1 MISAVADSG
10 PLIHLAIVGQ
20 TALLP
25 RYAHPILIVPQVY
38 AEVVTQG
45 AGKPGAQE
53 VDAACQAGVIQIR
66 EMSDQQLISRIRQ
79 AGPAT
84 MSDVDVVVVALA
96 MEQQAALLSD
106 DAAVRAVAIGQGLS
120 VIGTIGLLTR
130 ARLDGIIP
138 ALQPL
143 LDQLMASGFHLDPH
157 GQVYQDAMRTVG
169 EA

>member
-1 MISAVADSG
+1 MIRAVADSG

-20 TALLP
+20 TTLLP

-45 AGKPGAQE
+45 VGKPGAQE
-53 VDAACQAGVIQIR
+53 LEAACQAGVVHIR
-66 EMSDQQLISRIRQ
+66 EMADQQLISRIRQ
-79 AGPAT
+79 ASPPT
-84 MSDVDVVVVALA
+84 MSDVDVMVVALA
-96 MEQQAALLSD
+96 AEQQAALLSD

-120 VIGTIGLLTR
+120 IIGTVGLLTR

-138 ALQPL
+138 ALKPL

-157 GQVYQDAMRTVG
+157 GQVYQDAMRKVA